1 LLRCAPGRGLQV
13 WGGRTLDPDPAHRYV
28 AHRRL
33 LHRLVRA
40 VHQVA
45 DPLVFD
51 VNGPE
56 LRLSLVRAVTSVLLA
71 AFRAGALAG
80 NRPQDGFRVTCDG
93 TNNPPGADPGEVVCD
108 IAVAPAVPMEF
119 IHLRLLVAPQS
130 QLEVIE
136 A

>member
-1 LLRCAPGRGLQV
+1 M
-13 WGGRTLDPDPAHRYV
+13 
-28 AHRRL
+28 
-33 LHRLVRA
+33 RA

-56 LRLSLVRAVTSVLLA
+56 LRLNLVRGVTSVLLA
-71 AFRAGALAG
+71 AFQAGALAG
-80 NRPQDGFRVTCDG
+80 TRPQEGFQVVCDD
-93 TNNPPGADPGEVVCD
+93 TNNPPGADPGRVVCD

-119 IHLRLLVAPQS
+119 IHLRLIAGQQS
-130 QLEVIE
+130 QAEVIE